1 MTEITATQ
9 AIKLVI
15 VALNIWLA
23 VPSSGRRIGPADVVL
38 TERLTPQGNVLFL
51 AFPLEQDEAQPWPRR
66 HR

>member
-23 VPSSGRRIGPADVVL
+23 VTRSGRRIGPADVVL

-51 AFPLEQDEAQPWPRR
+51 AFPLEQDEAQP
-66 HR
+66 